1 MHMVVIQSNTTALPW
16 SLLLWCLECSVFH
29 FYCYVI
35 ICFSIEVIV
44 VVLYWIQMCFLIV
57 SSTQKSENT
66 EIRNT
71 FQYNAFF
78 FWDVSVIN
86 AVQYKPSS
94 VQKTVNIHQN
104 VFYLFY
110 FVWMHFAYVIWY
122 CWYGTGAYLQH
133 YKIIHMCWN
142 YVGYILQS

>member
-1 MHMVVIQSNTTALPW
+1 M
-16 SLLLWCLECSVFH
+16 FH

-110 FVWMHFAYVIWY
+110 FVWMHFAYVI
-122 CWYGTGAYLQH
+122 
-133 YKIIHMCWN
+133 
-142 YVGYILQS
+142 